1 MSNIDSICIGLQ
13 STRIKDRN
21 DSLILLE
28 EVLLSP
34 SSWSLV
40 SPKQYSYL
48 ISLIFKL
55 IELEKKLYIR
65 SSTTNLAIEQRLI
78 TATNFIK
85 KIIENSIRIKETG
98 STTARSKLK
107 FKHYQVIFNEIK
119 NLLPIDSSTL
129 FWPCAFE
136 LIYIINI
143 SLRQNFVSEHLGNN
157 DWIQMVRFIVRTI
170 ETIQDGK
177 VGGAG
182 GGNADENI
190 SLELFQCLSNLI
202 LADNSTSIHPLVL
215 SDDKVYF
222 LLLPIINK
230 ATKRMK
236 KEGALTVTLLKIIN
250 KLIMVLSTEDLYFV
264 NKLILI
270 GISLLVSFS
279 SSKLISLQLQMV
291 IFLNLNGVHDYV
303 DLSRLPKMNSIEMTG
318 ADISIR
324 SDSDSETDEF
334 LKDFEIENQ
343 VSMDSKV
350 LQYSIG
356 VLIQSFFHS
365 VGQTGFQLPSNEI
378 SLFTNLDERKITW
391 FNLSSIYLN
400 NNTDNTERV
409 VVSWLLN
416 LGLAKL
422 MEIFFKLKRNISSSH
437 PPSSKTTPEPSRL
450 KRQKLDLVQQVL
462 QDSKS
467 VIDFVCKILNSKPV
481 LEVQKSSLQIL
492 VFYIQQQKEQD
503 QKQKNSN
510 TDLALTIDRNVQSS
524 SSTAEKYASSS
535 ALDIDTT
542 ILNIAFEVDSDVTDI
557 THSKNSLIR
566 TLLNSYD
573 ANNNYWFLLAYQSTV
588 EDSTVLSGGLSQ
600 KYYLQLLK
608 LILPLINNSLNNNVP
623 ILSCNLI
630 HILIEKPDINL
641 NNLVDSTLIVQ
652 LDNILELSEVKGPS
666 FVSKF
671 SFKFWYSIF
680 KVIKKTN
687 LHKKFNIQL
696 RIQEWALSKWDDIAH
711 ELIELQEF
719 VELMEFLVWLFGVDV
734 SNLSY
739 KCTFEI
745 PTNLYQGT
753 LVELY
758 QGVDKYYILQ
768 SFIVDQYKKDNYQMK
783 DNIAYFDIE
792 SLGSISG
799 GKTEE
804 LCLKILTETNKYLL
818 TDNSSTTITTKFIW
832 TLFLCNLV
840 LVTQNAQALQLFINP
855 IHLKCT
861 QLIDYFADASFDASD
876 ALPLLQIVSQTNKSI
891 IRDLFWLVVKKYNI
905 DAFSFSPFTI
915 KSLVE
920 GIKRGMVV
928 SRFPKDDG
936 FEEDF
941 ALTTTDSYSTD
952 TSELIN
958 IDYNVILSF
967 LLFLANDLNVAKYE
981 SIFLC
986 VLDMLDSLDDDS
998 LLKTTESLLSTNESR
1013 LFNEVRPELLRRLMR
1028 MLGEGPLTSHE
1039 LERSELTIVV
1049 ISRLLSSLVPIFDKC
1064 IDEELNK
1071 DWLDM
1076 SNWLLLCGRK
1086 RLIRTEWTLIEQSRF
1101 LISSFHILKDYEDSF
1116 FENFHYSTNNMKI
1129 SLVQQL
1135 EYIFNGEESHFTAQR
1150 QMELYKKLFS
1160 NFEAPQQ
1167 SITAAATFCLFF
1179 ASVCRGQGII
1189 SLLIFV
1195 AAVFN
1200 LVEYARFPF
1209 FVPYIK
1215 YSIRAILCSYFD
1227 NFTPKDLF
1235 KLIRIDLLKNWWSYN
1250 KGIENFPFELFDFN
1264 DFQAL
1269 VELNFKEITGFC
1281 LAIKGDRSFSESNL
1295 AKIAKFRMTDIQSI
1309 TIDSFPLIIS
1319 LAYTESGIKN
1329 EVHGVLKKILGKL
1342 YSEQF
1347 RLRLP
1352 IIVLEILS
1360 FLEISNENSLVCLY
1374 PESCLIENLISPEET
1389 VLFEPIGTLIS
1400 FRTGNEMLKSL
1411 IGKYLNNEE
1420 EFWQDERVVY
1430 FFIRRLSL
1438 KLAHSKTIQGKHL
1451 YLRRIKF
1458 VVIKSHLQQ
1467 KKIKSKSLTEL
1478 LFETLCPL
1486 LNDLQI
1492 GNEVC
1497 RVLSLCDID
1506 HSASS
1511 IPLLLKV
1518 LNQLIR
1524 STTLDK
1530 NNKILTMLEWH
1541 IETSEESKIKV
1552 ILLAVIRK
1560 LQDVPFACSRNDIE
1574 GFMNSRIEFDSC
1586 RINGY
1591 FEEITFLMS
1600 YIFPKTNQVIDKAE
1614 DVVVSHISEIRGD
1627 SFYNLLA
1634 SYFIEWCGRY
1644 IAEFYFSG
1652 NAEVMCFSKISNDDP
1667 VIYTRKLDNLL
1678 QLALKLSTNND
1689 IKANVEALIG
1699 VLLWKYDVSKSEVM
1713 KYVDLTE
1720 IVSKFLPYLI
1730 PIDFHTCVLL
1740 NSREDEMIIQIV
1752 SLKEITK
1759 IIMGKTSFE
1768 DWVMQAFLVFITEI
1782 ARFTSIAPLF
1792 SNLVVKVP
1800 SFASGAMP
1808 DLICIYL
1815 GLKGDEGTAD
1825 VVDILYFLMSTIKER
1840 KPGST
1845 EEIKF
1850 SNLLIRIVLAIR
1862 LVSKQDELV
1871 FERVYSK
1878 LDFIQLSQIAALQN
1892 ASTSLMFLEDKLSTG
1907 ESEIV
1912 ENIETRKQELL
1923 NSETKTLQTIYESI
1937 GDEDM
1942 INGLPIEPSLQFAIN
1957 MLNKDSSN
1965 IDQVKFS
1972 SSSYDAELTL
1982 SNIEDQ
1988 NNTNIIHSMMKN
2000 GLMGISKLVSWG
2012 NSNFEITEDESSYE
2026 WAWKLNCWDT
2036 PIPSN
2041 SFTENKMI
2049 YKTLKQIQDYPDN
2062 FESICNN
2069 SITEV
2074 FKNRECFPEKENW
2087 MRSLA
2092 SIVSIS
2098 DLTNCWHSGPDLV
2111 ANLRSFDLKT
2121 AWFEEVNDL
2130 DAIENILLSRRALLQ
2145 VLTSSSSISNEKEEQ
2160 SWLCSMNE
2168 LIRYNNVTRHSD
2180 KFLQK
2185 SLNSTMLLNE
2195 ISEMKFKKSDPV
2207 LQEFVKRVVKFQS
2220 ACTLWSQGETTIPV
2234 AILRDINNYAHDN
2247 SDTKFDLPDKL
2258 RVLIGVVNSL
2268 LVEWISAS
2276 RQELPSTIMSQ
2287 YINPTLERLLP
2298 EDKNSKI
2305 YERFARF
2312 CEKQLKAR
2320 PLQDKLKKIGN
2331 LIESR
2336 KNEKE
2341 ELKTHYNRKVVNHA
2355 ERASIQRY
2363 YSKLKALYE
2372 QEIQEFEALE
2382 ATKDELSEK
2391 AVQFY
2396 LKSIDPH
2403 FESVGRVF
2411 NSTSIDENVDKF
2423 FALWL
2428 EFSNK
2433 EDLNI
2438 TIRDELL
2445 RLPTHKLV
2453 SWCPQLISRISN
2465 DSTEFQKSLQ
2475 LLILKICRAHP
2486 YHALYNLISLTRHD
2500 SSAKFNPTSTIA
2512 AKSLWDKL
2520 KSEPENNPT
2529 LHNIESFCDH
2539 AIKLAEVKA
2548 AKGRSFQLDKARGD
2562 LDFSWWLAELPPIPP
2577 PTLEIPVD
2585 LSLKY
2590 KNIPTLNKIDPK
2602 IEIATSGLSLPKIA
2616 KFILSDGSK
2625 HKMLLKH
2632 GADDLRQD
2640 SIMEQVFEKVNQM
2653 FWNDKETR
2661 KRNLRVRTYKAVPLG
2676 PQNGV
2681 IEFVPNSM
2689 ALIDVIRPYHQTRDK
2704 LKVEIARE
2712 KMKKCQAESKTK
2724 RVAVYEEITNEKI
2737 QPVLRLFF
2745 LDNFT
2750 TPEKWFKSRI
2760 LYTHGIASTSIV
2772 GYMLGLG
2779 DRHCNNILLDK
2790 ETGEPIHIDL
2800 GVAFDQGKRLPI
2812 PETVPFRLTRD
2823 IVDGFG
2829 ITGVEGTFRKSSEHS
2844 FRVLR
2849 NNMDHVLAILDVL
2862 RWDPLY
2868 SWSLSPLRKH
2878 KLQDDD
2884 IADQGYGILPPAQ
2897 SHEDGSEAGRAIN
2910 RVADKLIGEGLS
2922 IEAIVRELIQEST
2935 SNENLAMIYCGWCP
2949 FF

>member
-21 DSLILLE
+21 DSLILLD

-34 SSWSLV
+34 SSWSSV

-48 ISLIFKL
+48 ISSIFKL

-65 SSTTNLAIEQRLI
+65 SSTKNLAIEQRSI
-78 TATNFIK
+78 TAVNFIK

-98 STTARSKLK
+98 SSTGRSNLK
-107 FKHYQVIFNEIK
+107 FKHYQIIFNEIK
-119 NLLPIDSSTL
+119 SLLPIDSSTL

-143 SLRQNFVSEHLGNN
+143 SLKQNFVSEHLGNN

-170 ETIQDGK
+170 ETIQDGT
-177 VGGAG
+177 VGGVG
-182 GGNADENI
+182 GGNTDENI
-190 SLELFQCLSNLI
+190 TLELFQCLGI
-202 LADNSTSIHPLVL
+202 LLSADNSTSIHPLV
-215 SDDKVYF
+215 SSNDKVYF
-222 LLLPIINK
+222 LLLPVIYN
-230 ATKRMK
+230 ASKRMK

-279 SSKLISLQLQMV
+279 SSKLLSLQLQMV
-291 IFLNLNGVHDYV
+291 IFLNLNGVHDYI
-303 DLSRLPKMNSIEMTG
+303 DLSHLPKMNSIEVAG

-334 LKDFEIENQ
+334 LKDFEMENQ
-343 VSMDSKV
+343 VSMDFKV

-365 VGQTGFQLPSNEI
+365 LGQASFQIPSSGI
-378 SLFTNLDERKITW
+378 SLFTPFDKRKITW
-391 FNLSSIYLN
+391 FNLRSIYLN
-400 NNTDNTERV
+400 NNTENSERLV
-409 VVSWLLN
+409 VAWLLN

-422 MEIFFKLKRNISSSH
+422 METFFKLKRNVSSSH
-437 PPSSKTTPEPSRL
+437 SSSYKTTPEPSRS

-467 VIDFVCKILNSKPV
+467 VVDFVCKILNSKPV
-481 LEVQKSSLQIL
+481 LEVQKNSLQVL
-492 VFYIQQQKEQD
+492 VFYIQQQNEKN
-503 QKQKNSN
+503 QKHKRSN
-510 TDLALTIDRNVQSS
+510 TDSAPTTDRSVQSS
-524 SSTAEKYASSS
+524 SSTAEKFASSS

-542 ILNIAFEVDSDVTDI
+542 ILNIAFEVESEGTEI
-557 THSKNSLIR
+557 AHSKNFVIR

-573 ANNNYWFLLAYQSTV
+573 VNNNYWFLLAYQSTT
-588 EDSTVLSGGLSQ
+588 EDNTILNGGLSH
-600 KYYLQLLK
+600 KYYLQLFK
-608 LILPLINNSLNNNVP
+608 SVLPSINNSLNNNVSE
-623 ILSCNLI
+623 LSCNLI

-666 FVSKF
+666 IISKF
-671 SFKFWYSIF
+671 SFKFWYSIH
-680 KVIKKTN
+680 KIIKKTN
-687 LHKKFNIQL
+687 LHKKINIQV
-696 RIQEWALSKWDDIAH
+696 RIQEWALSNWDDIVH
-711 ELIELQEF
+711 NLSESQEF

-734 SNLSY
+734 SNSSY

-745 PTNLYQGT
+745 PTNRYQGP

-758 QGVDKYYILQ
+758 QGVDKYCMLQ
-768 SFIVDQYKKDNYQMK
+768 SFIVDHYKNDNYRMK
-783 DNIAYFDIE
+783 ENIANFGIE

-804 LCLKILTETNKYLL
+804 LCLKILTYTNEYLL
-818 TDNSSTTITTKFIW
+818 AENPSTTISAKFVW
-832 TLFLCNLV
+832 TLFLCLLV
-840 LVTQNAQALQLFINP
+840 LGTQNAQALQSFVNP

-861 QLIDYFADASFDASD
+861 QLIDYFADANFDALE
-876 ALPLLQIVSQTNKSI
+876 ALPLLQIVNQANKSI
-891 IRDLFWLVVKKYNI
+891 IRDLFWLVVKKYNK

-920 GIKRGMVV
+920 GIKSDKVV
-928 SRFPKDDG
+928 SRFSKDDG

-941 ALTTTDSYSTD
+941 ALTVSSYSTD
-952 TSELIN
+952 TIKPLN
-958 IDYNVILSF
+958 VGYNVILTF
-967 LLFLANDLNVAKYE
+967 LLFLANDLKVAKYE

-998 LLKTTESLLSTNESR
+998 LLKIADSLLSTNESI
-1013 LFNEVRPELLRRLMR
+1013 LFDEVRPELLRRFMR
-1028 MLGEGPLTSHE
+1028 ILGEGPLTSHE

-1064 IDEELNK
+1064 MDEELNK

-1076 SNWLLLCGRK
+1076 SNWLLLCGKK

-1101 LISSFHILKDYEDSF
+1101 LISTIHISKDNEDLF
-1116 FENFHYSTNNMKI
+1116 FENFHFSTNNMKI

-1135 EYIFNGEESHFTAQR
+1135 ECIFNGEKSRFTSQR

-1179 ASVCRGQGII
+1179 ASVCRGQGSI
-1189 SLLIFV
+1189 SLSIFV

-1200 LVEYARFPF
+1200 LVEYARFSF

-1215 YSIRAILCSYFD
+1215 YSIRAILCSCFD

-1235 KLIRIDLLKNWWSYN
+1235 ELIRIDLLRNWWSYN
-1250 KGIENFPFELFDFN
+1250 KGIENFPFELFDFH

-1269 VELNFKEITGFC
+1269 VELNFKEVTGFC
-1281 LAIKGDRSFSESNL
+1281 IALEGERSFSESNL
-1295 AKIAKFRMTDIQSI
+1295 AKIAKFRTTDIQSI

-1329 EVHGVLKKILGKL
+1329 EVHGVLKKLLGKL

-1347 RLRLP
+1347 RSRLP

-1360 FLEISNENSLVCLY
+1360 FLEIANENSLVSMY
-1374 PESCLIENLISPEET
+1374 PESTIIENLISVGES
-1389 VLFEPIGTLIS
+1389 VMFEPIGTLIS

-1411 IGKYLNNEE
+1411 IGKYSNNEE
-1420 EFWQDERVVY
+1420 AFWQDERVVY

-1438 KLAHSKTIQGKHL
+1438 KLTHSKTIKTKHF

-1458 VVIKSHLQQ
+1458 VVIKSHSQQ
-1467 KKIKSKSLTEL
+1467 KRIKSTSLTGL

-1486 LNDLQI
+1486 INDSQI

-1497 RVLSLCDID
+1497 RILSLCEID

-1511 IPLLLKV
+1511 IPLLVTV

-1524 STTLDK
+1524 RTAIDK
-1530 NNKILTMLEWH
+1530 NNKILRMLQWH
-1541 IETSEESKIKV
+1541 IETSEESKRRV
-1552 ILLAVIRK
+1552 VLLAVIRK
-1560 LQDVPFACSRNDIE
+1560 LQDVPFVCSRNEIE
-1574 GFMNSRIEFDSC
+1574 GFMNSRLEFESC
-1586 RINGY
+1586 RINGSLR
-1591 FEEITFLMS
+1591 EITFLIS
-1600 YIFPKTNQVIDKAE
+1600 YIFPNSNQAIDKAE
-1614 DVVVSHISEIRGD
+1614 DVVVSYISEIRGD
-1627 SFYNLLA
+1627 SFYNL
-1634 SYFIEWCGRY
+1634 STSSFIEWCGRY
-1644 IAEFYFSG
+1644 IAEFYLSG
-1652 NAEVMCFSKISNDDP
+1652 NAEVKYLSEISNDEP
-1667 VIYTRKLDNLL
+1667 VIYTKKFDNLL
-1678 QLALKLSTNND
+1678 KLALKLSTNND

-1720 IVSKFLPYLI
+1720 IISKYSDYLI
-1730 PIDFHTCVLL
+1730 PIDFHSCIAL
-1740 NSREDEMIIQIV
+1740 NSREDEMIIPIV
-1752 SLKEITK
+1752 SLKHITK
-1759 IIMGKTSFE
+1759 LNSGKTSFE
-1768 DWVMQAFLVFITEI
+1768 DWTMQAFLVFITEI

-1815 GLKGDEGTAD
+1815 GLKGDEGSAD
-1825 VVDILYFLMSTIKER
+1825 VVEILCFLLSTIKER
-1840 KPGST
+1840 NPGST

-1862 LVSKQDELV
+1862 LVSKQDELS

-1878 LDFIQLSQIAALQN
+1878 LDFIDLFKIAALQD
-1892 ASTSLMFLEDKLSTG
+1892 ASTSLMLLEDKLSTG
-1907 ESEIV
+1907 ESEIDKS
-1912 ENIETRKQELL
+1912 IETRRQDLL

-1982 SNIEDQ
+1982 SNTEDQ

-2000 GLMGISKLVSWG
+2000 GFMGISKLVSWG
-2012 NSNFEITEDESSYE
+2012 NSNFENTEDESSYE

-2036 PIPSN
+2036 PVPS
-2041 SFTENKMI
+2041 SPFTENKII
-2049 YKTLKQIQDYPDN
+2049 YKTLKQIQDYPDK

-2069 SITEV
+2069 SITEA
-2074 FKNRECFPEKENW
+2074 FENRKCLPDKIDW
-2087 MRSLA
+2087 MKSLA

-2098 DLTNCWHSGPDLV
+2098 DLANCWHSGPNLV
-2111 ANLRSFDLKT
+2111 DNLRSFDLKT
-2121 AWFEEVNDL
+2121 AWFEEMNDL
-2130 DAIENILLSRRALLQ
+2130 EAIENILLSRRALLQ
-2145 VLTSSSSISNEKEEQ
+2145 ILSSSSISSEKEEQ
-2160 SWLCSMNE
+2160 SWLCSMSE

-2195 ISEMKFKKSDPV
+2195 ISEMKFRNSDPV
-2207 LQEFVKRVVKFQS
+2207 LQEFVKQVVKFQS

-2234 AILRDINNYAHDN
+2234 TILRDINNYTHA
-2247 SDTKFDLPDKL
+2247 SLEIKFDLPDKL
-2258 RVLIGVVNSL
+2258 RVLTGVVNSL

-2287 YINPTLERLLP
+2287 YINPTLEKLIP
-2298 EDKNSKI
+2298 GDKNSKI

-2320 PLQDKLKKIGN
+2320 SLQDKLKKISN
-2331 LIESR
+2331 SIESR
-2336 KNEKE
+2336 KKEKE
-2341 ELKTHYNRKVVNHA
+2341 ELKTHYNKKVVNHA

-2363 YSKLKALYE
+2363 YSKLKASYE
-2372 QEIQEFEALE
+2372 QDVQEFEALE
-2382 ATKDELSEK
+2382 TTKDELSDK

-2396 LKSIDPH
+2396 LQSIDSH
-2403 FESVGRVF
+2403 SESVGRVH

-2428 EFSNK
+2428 EFSSK

-2486 YHALYNLISLTRHD
+2486 YHSLYNLISLTRHD

-2512 AKSLWDKL
+2512 AKSIWDKL
-2520 KSEPENNPT
+2520 KNEPENNPI
-2529 LHNIESFCDH
+2529 LHDIESFCDH

-2548 AKGRSFQLDKARGD
+2548 SKGRSFQLDKARGD
-2562 LDFSWWLAELPPIPP
+2562 SDFSWWLTELPPIPP

-2590 KNIPTLNKIDPK
+2590 KNIPTLNKIDSK

-2632 GADDLRQD
+2632 GTDDLRQD

-2704 LKVEIARE
+2704 LKVELARE
-2712 KMKKCQAESKTK
+2712 KMKKCQAESKIK
-2724 RVAVYEEITNEKI
+2724 RVAVYEEITIEKI
-2737 QPVLRLFF
+2737 QPVLRFFF

-2823 IVDGFG
+2823 IIDGFG
-2829 ITGVEGTFRKSSEHS
+2829 ITGVEGTFRKSCEHS

-2849 NNMDHVLAILDVL
+2849 NNKDHVLAILDVL

-2884 IADQGYGILPPAQ
+2884 NADQGYGILPPAQ

-2922 IEAIVRELIQEST
+2922 IEATVRELIQEST
-2935 SNENLAMIYCGWCP
+2935 SIENLAMIYCGWCP